1 MTVRNVSPKKEN
13 STLPFIPPFELF
25 CDTRNNDFSRL
36 LNRENICVKIIYIHS
51 NNNTCVIMIRSFLLP
66 FFFFRALLMM
76 PPCDILYGMM
86 DINSSAQSS
95 RKRSLNEVKNSGY
108 IAIKKIASWA

>member
-1 MTVRNVSPKKEN
+1 M
-13 STLPFIPPFELF
+13 
-25 CDTRNNDFSRL
+25 C
-36 LNRENICVKIIYIHS
+36 KIIYVHS
-51 NNNTCVIMIRSFLLP
+51 NNNTYVCYYDTLLSVA